1 MLGIDGSGKSTAIAA
16 LVHILQQQDLPTQRV
31 ANPAA
36 RKWLN
41 QRVDNSRFEISRAT
55 QDGIESIFRLF
66 NVTRNTIKA
75 SLFSG
80 VTVMDRHLACQL
92 ALRQVR
98 GLPQGRFFL
107 WLALAYTQDAD
118 VVVLDVGADTAYSRI
133 HQRGEDTETKE
144 FLEASRNA
152 YLEMAA
158 KHKWTVIS
166 SAQSVDGVVDEL
178 LAVLEK

>member
-1 MLGIDGSGKSTAIAA
+1 MLGIDGSGKSTAVAA
-16 LVHILQQQDLPTQRV
+16 LVHALKQEDVLAQRV

-41 QRVDNSRFEISRAT
+41 HRVANSRFEISRAT

-66 NVTRNTIKA
+66 NVARNTIKA

-80 VTVMDRHLACQL
+80 VTVMDRHVACQL

-107 WLALAYTQDAD
+107 WLALACAKDAD

-133 HQRGEDTETKE
+133 QQRGEDTETKE

-158 KHKWTVIS
+158 RHKWTVIS
-166 SAQSVDGVVDEL
+166 SAQRVDGVVEEL
-178 LAVLEK
+178 LAVLDK